1 MLKAQSDYSAY
12 QSFFSPEAM
21 WRKIS
26 SIARRAGTEL
36 VYAVLLLY
44 YVATASSTSKADK
57 ARIYGVIGYFILPLD
72 LVPDALPFIG
82 YTDDVA
88 AVIWGLK
95 SVWENITPEIK
106 EKARQRLTRWFGQVD
121 AEKLDGLLSEISDR

>member
-1 MLKAQSDYSAY
+1 M
-12 QSFFSPEAM
+12 
-21 WRKIS
+21 
-26 SIARRAGTEL
+26 
-36 VYAVLLLY
+36 
-44 YVATASSTSKADK
+44 
-57 ARIYGVIGYFILPLD
+57 IGYFILPLD
-72 LVPDALPFIG
+72 LVPDALPLIG

-121 AEKLDGLLSEISDR
+121 AEKPDGLLSEISDR